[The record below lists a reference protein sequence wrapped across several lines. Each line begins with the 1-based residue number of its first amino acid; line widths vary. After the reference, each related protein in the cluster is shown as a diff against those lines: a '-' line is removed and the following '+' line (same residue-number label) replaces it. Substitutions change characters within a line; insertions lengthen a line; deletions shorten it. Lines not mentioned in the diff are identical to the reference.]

1 MPFAF
6 PRRFRLPRL
15 LLGALLPLAA
25 AAQTP
30 TTAPGAKPSVVKPA
44 TKPAPKAAAGVPAAA
59 KPTTGAANTAKPTAG
74 ASAAAKPASSTSAVA
89 KPAAGTAA
97 AKPATGSAASSKPAT
112 GAAPT
117 AKPAVAKPTVTKPA
131 PAKPAA
137 RTGSPDAHY
146 RAGKVQ
152 LDQGQYAAA
161 LLELEPLA
169 QPGARFAH
177 AADAA
182 YLAAVANARLRQ
194 WADAEQ
200 LLNLLRAE
208 YPAYPNLNEAL
219 LLQGQVSLEQGD
231 YDTALKT
238 LGALPAD
245 FGPTRDAL
253 KASYLPRLN
262 DRGTWQRLLRRT
274 PDDAALARAYADRL
288 VVPNGLGTEA
298 DRPQLDE
305 LVAKFKLDPARYAG
319 PLGPRVP
326 ARSTARKTSYNVAV
340 LLPFE
345 LDDPSWQKL
354 RKNQF
359 VTDLYA
365 GLRLAQDSLQ
375 RAGHPVQLFA
385 YDTGADTLR
394 LKQVLAL
401 PELAG
406 MDLLIGPVYK
416 SGARLLARY
425 AQEHQIIC
433 VNPLSQDGDL
443 VLDNPWHYLNSPG
456 AATQG
461 RLAAQFAADAFGI
474 GRPAVLLHEDAHDET
489 IFADAYQ
496 ATFEALGG
504 KISARR
510 RFNPELDESLAAAS
524 AGLDLAGTG
533 HLVVASDSRKAGP
546 YFLGVQRAAPAATR
560 PPLLASGAWL
570 DNPRLDPSQL
580 NGPGIYFVQPKYI
593 DEQALG
599 YRRFR
604 QLYLQRQHLPPTPY
618 AGQGFD
624 LLLFFSN
631 ALTEF
636 GPAFQ
641 SGLAT
646 EPPAPGAVFQGY
658 AYPNG
663 FRDNQVV
670 PITKLDGLEMR
681 VVK

>member
-6 PRRFRLPRL
+6 TRRFRLPRL

-30 TTAPGAKPSVVKPA
+30 TTAPNAKAGAVKPA
-44 TKPAPKAAAGVPAAA
+44 DKTAA
-59 KPTTGAANTAKPTAG
+59 KPTTGT
-74 ASAAAKPASSTSAVA
+74 SAAAKPAAGTTTIAKPAVTKPVA
-89 KPAAGTAA
+89 KPAAT
-97 AKPATGSAASSKPAT
+97 KPAT
-112 GAAPT
+112 
-117 AKPAVAKPTVTKPA
+117 AKPTG
-131 PAKPAA
+131 
-137 RTGSPDAHY
+137 RTGSPESHY

-231 YDTALKT
+231 YDTGLKT

-245 FGPTRDAL
+245 FGPARDAL

-288 VVPNGLGTEA
+288 VVPNGFGTEA

-305 LVAKFKLDPARYAG
+305 LVAKFGLDASHYTG
-319 PLGPRVP
+319 PLGPRVV
-326 ARSTARKTSYNVAV
+326 ARATARKTSYNVAV

-345 LDDPSWQKL
+345 LDDPSWQKQ

-416 SGARLLARY
+416 SGAKLLARY
-425 AQEHQIIC
+425 AQDHQIVC

-474 GRPAVLLHEDAHDET
+474 GRPAVLLHEDSHDET

-504 KISARR
+504 KVSARR
-510 RFNPELDESLAAAS
+510 RFNPDVDESLAAAS

-533 HLVVASDSRKAGP
+533 HLVVASDDRKAGP

-593 DEQALG
+593 DENALG

-604 QLYLQRQHLPPTPY
+604 QLYLQRQHLPPTAY

-624 LLLFFSN
+624 LLLFFAN
-631 ALTEF
+631 ALAAF

-641 SGLAT
+641 ASLAT

-658 AYPNG
+658 AYPSG